1 MGRLDHG
8 SSNRMSPLL
17 PFAMVQIPLLTL
29 PPQIGGIGL
38 TVTTVLA
45 NTLYGWNHHIWDL
58 HISELMTA
66 RKVSLV
72 AQVLY
77 LVASSLAKISILL
90 SYLIL
95 APPETYFRS
104 LSQVAIVIIALVST
118 TFFVL
123 LFTQCIPTSSY
134 WDILRVNQDCHLR
147 EGHFLMAQA
156 VFSVLADLALWV
168 LPLPTFYYARLP
180 LSQRVA
186 LIVLFSFGAVVVIA
200 ACMRTYWLW
209 WAVGVTWDVTWECRN
224 EWIWTAV
231 EVHLGIICGCVP
243 WMKSLVKMW
252 RKREDRRTLR
262 IGSGRDTVTGGPRK
276 VPSCSVAVDRKD
288 KYGLEVELSDRDSD
302 GIGLEPR
309 ASFAGGTMYLSD
321 SSAPEVRHG

>member
-1 MGRLDHG
+1 M
-8 SSNRMSPLL
+8 
-17 PFAMVQIPLLTL
+17 T
-29 PPQIGGIGL
+29 L
-38 TVTTVLA
+38 TVILA

-58 HISELMTA
+58 HISDLMTA

-77 LVASSLAKISILL
+77 LLASSLAKISILL
-90 SYLIL
+90 SYLNL
-95 APPETYFRS
+95 APPQTVFRS
-104 LSQVAIVIIALVST
+104 LSQVAIVLIALVNT

-123 LFTQCIPTSSY
+123 LLTQCIPTSSY
-134 WDILRVNQDCHLR
+134 WDILRINQDCHIR
-147 EGHFLMAQA
+147 EGPFLMAQA
-156 VFSVLADLALWV
+156 VFTVLADLALWV
-168 LPLPTFYYARLP
+168 LPLPTFYSARLP

-200 ACMRTYWLW
+200 ACLRTYWLW

-252 RKREDRRTLR
+252 RTREDRRVR
-262 IGSGRDTVTGGPRK
+262 IGSGRDTVTGGPKK
-276 VPSCSVAVDRKD
+276 VPSCSVAVHGKD
-288 KYGLEVELSDRDSD
+288 GYGLEVELEDRDSD
-302 GIGLEPR
+302 GVGLGAHE
-309 ASFAGGTMYLSD
+309 SFGGGTMYLSD